1 MAIQFLDSR
10 LSLQLSNSEGTEH
23 LSRTP
28 QLLGDI
34 GLETIAAVGT
44 PNQSNIRV
52 SLWGT
57 IGVSGRS
64 GDAVSIFVQRGGT
77 DQLDTGTIIYSAVV
91 ELTGRSNTQLLTFA
105 AGDFPSAQDAASG
118 EIRYTMF
125 AREHNSKS
133 RVILTGPI
141 SFNGMAVAGNA

>member
-23 LSRTP
+23 ISRTP

-57 IGVSGRS
+57 IGVSGKS

-125 AREHNSKS
+125 TREHNSKS